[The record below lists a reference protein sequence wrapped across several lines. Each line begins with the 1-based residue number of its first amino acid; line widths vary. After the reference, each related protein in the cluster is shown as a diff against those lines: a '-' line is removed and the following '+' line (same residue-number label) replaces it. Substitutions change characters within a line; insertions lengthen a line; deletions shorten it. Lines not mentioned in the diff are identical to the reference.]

1 VNRGTHAIWSSD
13 VVKRYPNG
21 AIALKGATFEVRP
34 GELVAIVGPSGSGKT
49 TLFRLCNGAVRPTS
63 GNLEVLGVSM
73 ASARGSQL
81 RDLRRRVAF
90 VYQNHNLVSSISVM
104 QNVLIGRL
112 GRVGVL
118 AAIKGAI
125 LPSDEERG
133 SVYALLDELHISD
146 KLYDRS
152 EDLSGGQQQRVAIAR
167 ALMQEPRILL
177 ADEPIA
183 SVDTETATVILDL
196 LVKTVRER
204 QATVL
209 VSLHQRQYVE
219 QYCDRVIEL
228 RSGVIVRDE
237 QVTKRDA
244 IEREPVS
251 ATL

>member
-1 VNRGTHAIWSSD
+1 
-13 VVKRYPNG
+13 
-21 AIALKGATFEVRP
+21 
-34 GELVAIVGPSGSGKT
+34 
-49 TLFRLCNGAVRPTS
+49 
-63 GNLEVLGVSM
+63 
-73 ASARGSQL
+73 
-81 RDLRRRVAF
+81 VAF